1 MVKKNVSKSN
11 SDIIEAF
18 KNFSKNELIKYLYKN
33 EIIEDKFTGKTITE
47 NFRDEL
53 DKLFRIFDDSNNRYI
68 KCIKPNNEK
77 KENNFVREIVKN
89 QMKYGGIDAAF
100 QMIKKGYIHKNKED
114 FIKEY
119 MLLFPGIDEESFNEK
134 IKDEIAIIGN
144 NKFNDLYQIGLTK
157 FFMKEELK
165 RKLDEKL
172 LKIKLKIKKLIRIK
186 CLKNW
191 MKIIKECILLI
202 ERERKEREEKGKE
215 ERERKK
221 E

>member
-1 MVKKNVSKSN
+1 
-11 SDIIEAF
+11 
-18 KNFSKNELIKYLYKN
+18 
-33 EIIEDKFTGKTITE
+33 
-47 NFRDEL
+47 
-53 DKLFRIFDDSNNRYI
+53 
-68 KCIKPNNEK
+68 
-77 KENNFVREIVKN
+77 
-89 QMKYGGIDAAF
+89 
-100 QMIKKGYIHKNKED
+100 MIKKGYIHKNKED

-119 MLLFPGIDEESFNEK
+119 MLLFPGIDDESFNEK

-165 RKLDEKL
+165 KILDEKL
-172 LKIKLKIKKLIRIK
+172 LKIKLKIKKLIRII